1 MGHPWLL
8 FHYFSYFPN
17 QCNNKL
23 MLIMSI
29 QYIVLRNANAQA
41 SKHASPP
48 ITTGHRAPAHKEDLF
63 IKLTV
68 NFLAN
73 NSCSTLEEGDE

>member
-1 MGHPWLL
+1 M
-8 FHYFSYFPN
+8 
-17 QCNNKL
+17 
-23 MLIMSI
+23 
-29 QYIVLRNANAQA
+29 LRNANAQA